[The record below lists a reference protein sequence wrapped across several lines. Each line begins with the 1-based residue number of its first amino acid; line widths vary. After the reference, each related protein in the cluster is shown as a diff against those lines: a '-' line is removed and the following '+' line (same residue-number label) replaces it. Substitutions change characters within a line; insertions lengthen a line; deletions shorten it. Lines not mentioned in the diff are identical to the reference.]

1 MVVRLPVDEALDVY
15 DIHLWGAGFFGIS
28 AEGELTV
35 RPTRDPLQEIS
46 LPRLMADL
54 RSRGTETP
62 VLFRFPQIL
71 HTSVR
76 DLVGSFRAA
85 MEEFGYAGG
94 DYRPAFPMKVN
105 QNRSVVEALL
115 EAGRPFNLSLE
126 AGSRAELMAT
136 LALDL
141 AEGSLTI
148 INGYKD
154 RETLA
159 LAILGARMG
168 RRIVVVVEKLFE
180 VDLLLRAFE
189 EAGPGPLPEVGF
201 RVRMFARGS
210 GKWWKSGGVT
220 AKFGLT
226 TSDLLAAIA
235 RFRSESRLDR
245 ISTVH
250 FHIGSQIPDIR
261 RLKSAFREGA
271 RIYAKLAKLG
281 VPLSVLNVGGGL
293 AIDYDGSNTAS
304 DASRNYSTAEYA
316 NDAVYTLRDV
326 CSEEKV
332 PLPTL
337 VSESGRAL
345 TAYHSLLVTTVLARI
360 SAEPI
365 NGNGSSGPGG
375 TSRVLNELKSMV
387 TDISGKTYREY
398 YHDAIELRDEMGT
411 LFNAGLVPLEDRALG
426 EKLFWDLARKAL
438 SFARREKIPLEEFQE
453 LEQALHEK
461 FILNFSVF
469 QSAPDHWAL
478 EQLFPIAP
486 ISRLREKPDHN
497 ATLCD
502 ITCDSDGEI
511 DHFVDIKDVKEV
523 LPLHTP
529 IPGQPYDIAI
539 CLLGAYQDVMGDL
552 HNLLGAPD
560 EAHVTV
566 KPGGEYSIDQVVEGD
581 TVSDVLSIFN
591 YGATELGATL
601 KDRLQARAEAGL
613 LAPNE
618 AEALFERYRSLFH
631 KGTYLRPL
639 D

>member
-1 MVVRLPVDEALDVY
+1 MVVRLPVEEALDIY

-28 AEGELTV
+28 SEGELTV
-35 RPTRDPLQEIS
+35 RPNRDPQQEIS

-54 RSRGTETP
+54 RGRGIETP
-62 VLFRFPQIL
+62 ILFRFPQIL

-85 MEEFGYAGG
+85 MDEFGYHGS

-105 QNRSVVEALL
+105 QNRRVVEALL
-115 EAGRPFNLSLE
+115 SAGRPFNLSLE
-126 AGSRAELMAT
+126 AGSRAELMAA
-136 LALDL
+136 LSLDL
-141 AEGSLTI
+141 AEGGLTI

-159 LAILGARMG
+159 LAVLGARMG

-201 RVRMFARGS
+201 RVRLFARGS
-210 GKWWKSGGVT
+210 GKWWKSGGVA

-226 TSDLLAAIA
+226 TSDLLSAVS
-235 RFRSESRLDR
+235 RFRGEGRLDR
-245 ISTVH
+245 LTTVH

-261 RLKSAFREGA
+261 RLKAAFREGA
-271 RIYAKLAKLG
+271 RIYAKLAKMG
-281 VPLSVLNVGGGL
+281 VPLSVLNIGGGL

-316 NDAVYTLRDV
+316 NDVVYTVKDV
-326 CSEEKV
+326 CAEEKV

-360 SAEPI
+360 SAEPQ
-365 NGNGSSGPGG
+365 NGNGSGPGG
-375 TSRVLNELKSMV
+375 SSRVLNELRGMV
-387 TDISGKTYREY
+387 ADISGKTYREY
-398 YHDAIELRDEMGT
+398 YHDAIELRDEMAT
-411 LFNAGLVPLEDRALG
+411 LFNHGLVPLEDRALG

-486 ISRLREKPDHN
+486 ISRLREKPEHSG
-497 ATLCD
+497 TLCD

-566 KPGGEYSIDQVVEGD
+566 REDGGYSIDHLEEGD

-591 YGATELGATL
+591 YGTSAMQSILR
-601 KDRLQARAEAGL
+601 DRLQARAAAGQL
-613 LAPNE
+613 SAAE
-618 AEALFERYRSLFH
+618 AEALFDRYRSHFS